1 MASVGTTAD
10 GGRVLSVDAHKIAL
24 RDLLLALR
32 VADGQVET
40 DMPFSGKLHADIA
53 RDGTPRAATGHIV
66 FGAGSVLSEPGNKLS
81 RMTID
86 RAELNLT
93 WDGARGTLTAPLQ
106 VVSGGNR
113 FKLVANAEAP
123 QAPGGAWAFNVSDAS
138 IVYAPIPPGREPLLL
153 NRIVVRGRF
162 DPTRRR
168 IDLDQGEFAGDGVG
182 LAASGNLDF
191 SGPDPRL
198 VLNLT
203 ATPHVP
209 IARFKQLWPVP
220 ANPGVRA
227 WVLEHFDAGMIE
239 RIEVATNAPLKS
251 LQPGGPPI
259 ADDGMLITVIANG
272 VSVRPVDELPPI
284 IDADIVTRI
293 VGRATTMT
301 LGRGNVDTAGGRR
314 LVVSN
319 GVLEVPDGYAKKP
332 PARVRLRMEGPAPG
346 AAELLAVDRLR
357 EASGAP
363 LDPAQ
368 TRGNMVAQVAL
379 AFIIDPDDPRG
390 RVNYN
395 INADVTNFAVEH
407 FVMSQ
412 RIEAPILRITANND
426 GYQVKGD
433 VRIGGMLAAIDYRKL
448 TNEPDAQFR
457 LQANF
462 DDAARAKLSA
472 DLNNTITGPIPIK
485 LAGRLGMSPEQESRF
500 TVEADLT
507 QAKIDNL
514 IPGWMKA
521 PGRPARASFT
531 NVSRGKTFRCE
542 DLVIEGSGTLVKGN
556 IEFDANGEVMSANLP
571 VFALADGDKVN
582 LKAERGPEGQLKVT
596 LRGEVYDGRGF
607 VKSTAGASAREQ
619 KNRGPG
625 PDFDLDAK
633 LGAVAGF
640 NGEAIRS
647 VDLRVRA
654 PWRANSFL
662 QHERQGR
669 T

>member
-1 MASVGTTAD
+1 M
-10 GGRVLSVDAHKIAL
+10 R
-24 RDLLLALR
+24 
-32 VADGQVET
+32 
-40 DMPFSGKLHADIA
+40 
-53 RDGTPRAATGHIV
+53 
-66 FGAGSVLSEPGNKLS
+66 
-81 RMTID
+81 
-86 RAELNLT
+86 
-93 WDGARGTLTAPLQ
+93 
-106 VVSGGNR
+106 
-113 FKLVANAEAP
+113 
-123 QAPGGAWAFNVSDAS
+123 S
-138 IVYAPIPPGREPLLL
+138 IVYAPIPPGRDPLLL

-162 DPTRRR
+162 DPTRQR
-168 IDLDQGEFAGDGVG
+168 IDLDQGEFAGDAVG

-220 ANPGVRA
+220 ANPAVRA
-227 WVLEHFDAGMIE
+227 WVLEHFDAGMID

-284 IDADIVTRI
+284 TDADIVTRI

-319 GVLEVPDGYAKKP
+319 GVFEVPDGYAKKP

-395 INADVTNFAVEH
+395 INTDVTNFAVEH

-412 RIEAPILRITANND
+412 RIEAPSLRITANND

-462 DDAARAKLSA
+462 DDAARAKFSA

-514 IPGWMKA
+514 DPGLDESA
-521 PGRPARASFT
+521 GPPGTRLLHQRVARQ
-531 NVSRGKTFRCE
+531 
-542 DLVIEGSGTLVKGN
+542 DLPLRGSGDRRLR
-556 IEFDANGEVMSANLP
+556 DAG
-571 VFALADGDKVN
+571 
-582 LKAERGPEGQLKVT
+582 EGQ
-596 LRGEVYDGRGF
+596 
-607 VKSTAGASAREQ
+607 
-619 KNRGPG
+619 
-625 PDFDLDAK
+625 
-633 LGAVAGF
+633 
-640 NGEAIRS
+640 
-647 VDLRVRA
+647 
-654 PWRANSFL
+654 
-662 QHERQGR
+662 H
-669 T
+669 